1 MIKNYNNKEIAI
13 ILPSKEF
20 YNTNQAAAASIWVK
34 DFNTIKNFSN
44 KTIIYGNAANKKPLT
59 KNFREIKIN
68 KFFFKNS
75 NTYLNEIIKN
85 IPKNIKLIEVHNR
98 PHYFLKLKKKFPKV
112 FFILVI
118 HNDPNSLR
126 GLKTIEEKKNLIK
139 SIDKIVFV
147 SEWCRNRFFN
157 NTNIEKFIN
166 KSEII
171 YPAIPNIKPGKKE
184 KKIIFVGK
192 LNKAKGYDIFIN
204 AITKFLKKNS
214 DWKVIVAGN
223 EPRKTYNFEHKN
235 LIKFNWISH
244 KQILNLYKKTLISIT
259 PSSWE
264 EPFGRTSMEASNL
277 GNIVIHSG
285 TGGLNET
292 SNSKLI
298 LQKKT
303 TAELYGILSGL
314 AKKKFKQLQ
323 KIGFNNYLNK
333 KIIFLENLQK
343 FSKIKE
349 YFLKKFNET
358 LNFNINKK
366 ILPKVIHL
374 SSFSERLDYRNF
386 DLNIAHKLSYG
397 LIKNNVKT
405 FNFSDRFQGYKSF
418 TQSLDN
424 KLLNVSNNIKPD
436 LIIIGHSNKLSK
448 QTLNILKNKNKNL
461 ILSFWYE
468 DSISS
473 LGPDYESNKKFVEN
487 YIDTIDHFFFTTH
500 PKMVEACKNKN
511 KYFLP
516 IPCSDQFED
525 LEAYKNKY
533 PLYDIFFALSHG
545 VNRGNLKEGKTDE
558 REDILNFI
566 NRNIDGINS
575 NFIGIN
581 NREPVWGENYKKE
594 LFNSKIGLNLSRGK
608 PVKYYSSN
616 RIASLVANGIP
627 TLMNKKTDYD
637 DFFKKD
643 EMIFYNDEYGDLI
656 EKINFYLKHEKERI
670 KIGKKGKKKYYD
682 LFNNTYIADYIIS
695 TSLGI
700 KPKYFYK
707 WQ

>member
-192 LNKAKGYDIFIN
+192 LNKAKGYDIFIK

-223 EPRKTYNFEHKN
+223 EPRKSYNFEHKN
-235 LIKFNWISH
+235 LIKFNWVSH
-244 KQILNLYKKTLISIT
+244 KKILNLYKKTLISIT
-259 PSSWE
+259 PSYWE
-264 EPFGRTSMEASNL
+264 EPFGRASMEASNL

-333 KIIFLENLQK
+333 KIIFLENLHK

-349 YFLKKFNET
+349 FFLKKFNET

-468 DSISS
+468 DSINS
-473 LGPDYESNKKFVEN
+473 LGPDYEANKKFVEN

-545 VNRGNLKEGKTDE
+545 VNRGNLKEGKIDE

-594 LFNSKIGLNLSRGK
+594 LFNSKLGLNLSRGK

>member
-1 MIKNYNNKEIAI
+1 MIKNYKKEIAI

-20 YNTNQAAAASIWVK
+20 YNHDEAAAASIWVK

-44 KTIIYGNAANKKPLT
+44 KTIILGNARNKKPLSE
-59 KNFREIKIN
+59 NFKEIKIR

-75 NTYLNEIIKN
+75 NTYLNEIIKY
-85 IPKNIKLIEVHNR
+85 IPQNIKIIEIHNR
-98 PHYFLKLKKKFPKV
+98 PHYFWKLKKKFPKA

-118 HNDPNSLR
+118 HNDPNLLR
-126 GLKTIEEKKNLIK
+126 GLKTNEEKKIFIE
-139 SIDKIVFV
+139 SIDKLIFV
-147 SEWCRNRFFN
+147 SRWCRDKFFN
-157 NTNIEKFIN
+157 NNTEKFIN

-171 YPAIPNIKPGKKE
+171 YPAIRNIKPGKKE

-192 LNKAKGYDIFIN
+192 LNKAKGYDIFIK
-204 AITKFLKKNS
+204 AVKKFLKKNS

-223 EPRKTYNFEHKN
+223 EPRKTFNFEHKN
-235 LIKFNWISH
+235 LIKFDWISH
-244 KQILNLYKKTLISIT
+244 KLILNLFKKTIISIT
-259 PSSWE
+259 PSYWQ
-264 EPFGRTSMEASNL
+264 EPFGRTAMEASNL

-285 TGGLNET
+285 TGGLSET
-292 SNSKLI
+292 TNSKVI
-298 LQKKT
+298 LKKKT
-303 TAELYGILSGL
+303 ATELHGILSGL

-333 KIIFLENLQK
+333 RINFLESLHK
-343 FSKIKE
+343 LYKTKK
-349 YFLKKFNET
+349 YFLNKFNET
-358 LNFNINKK
+358 LNFNITKNIVPK
-366 ILPKVIHL
+366 IIHL

-386 DLNIAHKLSYG
+386 DFNIAHKLSYG
-397 LIKNNVKT
+397 FIKNNIKT
-405 FNFSDRFQGYKSF
+405 FNFSDRFQSYKSF

-424 KLLNVSNNIKPD
+424 KLLGICKYIKPD
-436 LIIIGHSNKLSK
+436 LILIGHSNKLSN

-468 DSISS
+468 DSINS
-473 LGPDYESNKKFVEN
+473 LGPDYVTNKKFAEY
-487 YIDTIDHFFFTTH
+487 YIDIIDHFFFTTH

-525 LEAYKNKY
+525 LEAYKNKF

-545 VNRGNLKEGKTDE
+545 VNRGNLKEGKIDE
-558 REDILNFI
+558 RENVLNFI
-566 NRNIDGINS
+566 NKNIEGINS

-581 NREPVWGENYKKE
+581 NRQPVWGENYKKE
-594 LFNSKIGLNLSRGK
+594 IFNSKLALNLSRGK
-608 PVKYYSSN
+608 PIKYYSSN
-616 RIASLVANGIP
+616 RIASLIANGIP
-627 TLMNKKTDYD
+627 TLINKKTHYE
-637 DFFKKD
+637 DFFRND

-656 EKINFYLKHEKERI
+656 EKINFYLKHERERI

-682 LFNNTYIADYIIS
+682 LFKNTYIADFIIS

-700 KPKYFYK
+700 KPKYSYK

>member
-1 MIKNYNNKEIAI
+1 MIKNYKKEIAI

-20 YNTNQAAAASIWVK
+20 YNHDEAAAASIWVK

-44 KTIIYGNAANKKPLT
+44 KTIILGNARNKKPLSE
-59 KNFREIKIN
+59 NFKEIKIR

-75 NTYLNEIIKN
+75 NTYLNEIIKY
-85 IPKNIKLIEVHNR
+85 IPQNIKIIEIHNR
-98 PHYFLKLKKKFPKV
+98 PHYFWKLKKKFPKA

-118 HNDPNSLR
+118 HNDPNLLR
-126 GLKTIEEKKNLIK
+126 GLKTNEEKKIFIE
-139 SIDKIVFV
+139 SIDKLIFV
-147 SEWCRNRFFN
+147 SRWCRDKFFN
-157 NTNIEKFIN
+157 NNTEKFIN

-171 YPAIPNIKPGKKE
+171 YPAIRNIKPGKKE

-192 LNKAKGYDIFIN
+192 LNKAKGYDIFIK
-204 AITKFLKKNS
+204 AVKKFLKKNS

-223 EPRKTYNFEHKN
+223 EPRKTFNFEHKN
-235 LIKFNWISH
+235 LIKFDWISH
-244 KQILNLYKKTLISIT
+244 KLILNLFKKTIISIT
-259 PSSWE
+259 PSYWQ
-264 EPFGRTSMEASNL
+264 EPFGRTAMEASNL

-285 TGGLNET
+285 TGGLSET
-292 SNSKLI
+292 TNSKVI
-298 LQKKT
+298 LKKKT
-303 TAELYGILSGL
+303 ATELHGILSGL

-333 KIIFLENLQK
+333 RINFLESLHK
-343 FSKIKE
+343 LYKTKK
-349 YFLKKFNET
+349 YFLNKFNET
-358 LNFNINKK
+358 LNFNITKNIVPK
-366 ILPKVIHL
+366 IIHL

-386 DLNIAHKLSYG
+386 DFNIAHKLSYG
-397 LIKNNVKT
+397 FIKNNIKT
-405 FNFSDRFQGYKSF
+405 FNFSDRFQSYKSF

-424 KLLNVSNNIKPD
+424 KLLGICKYIKPD
-436 LIIIGHSNKLSK
+436 LILIGHSNKLSN

-468 DSISS
+468 DSINS
-473 LGPDYESNKKFVEN
+473 LGPDYVSNKKFAEY
-487 YIDTIDHFFFTTH
+487 YIDIIDHFFFTTH

-525 LEAYKNKY
+525 LEAYKNKF

-545 VNRGNLKEGKTDE
+545 VNRGNLKEGKIDE
-558 REDILNFI
+558 RENVLNFI
-566 NRNIDGINS
+566 NKNIEGINS

-581 NREPVWGENYKKE
+581 NRQPVWGENYKKE
-594 LFNSKIGLNLSRGK
+594 IFNSKLALNLSRGK
-608 PVKYYSSN
+608 PIKYYSSN
-616 RIASLVANGIP
+616 RIASLIANGIP
-627 TLMNKKTDYD
+627 TLINKKTHYE
-637 DFFKKD
+637 DFFRND

-656 EKINFYLKHEKERI
+656 EKINFYLKHERERI

-682 LFNNTYIADYIIS
+682 LFKNTYIADFIIS

-700 KPKYFYK
+700 KPKYSYK

>member
-20 YNTNQAAAASIWVK
+20 YNANRAAAASIWVK
-34 DFNTIKNFSN
+34 DFNTIENFSN
-44 KTIIYGNAANKKPLT
+44 KTIIYGNAGNQKSLS
-59 KNFREIKIN
+59 KNFKEININ

-75 NTYLNEIIKN
+75 NNYLNEIVKKISQ
-85 IPKNIKLIEVHNR
+85 NIKIIEIHNR
-98 PHYFLKLKKKFPKV
+98 PHYFFKLKKKFPKV
-112 FFILVI
+112 FFILVV

-126 GLKTIEEKKNLIK
+126 GLKTIEEKKIFIK
-139 SIDKIVFV
+139 GIDKVVFV
-147 SEWCRNRFFN
+147 SKWCKDRFFN
-157 NTNIEKFIN
+157 NTILEKYIN

-171 YPAIPNIKPGKKE
+171 YPSIPNIKPGKKE

-192 LNKAKGYDIFIN
+192 LNKAKGYDVFIK
-204 AITKFLKKNS
+204 AVTKFLEKNS
-214 DWKVIVAGN
+214 DWKIIVAGN
-223 EPRKTYNFEHKN
+223 EPRKTFNFKHKN
-235 LIKFNWISH
+235 LTKFNWISH
-244 KQILNLYKKTLISIT
+244 KRILDLYKKTLISIT
-259 PSSWE
+259 PSYWE

-292 SNSKLI
+292 TNSKMI
-298 LQKKT
+298 LKKRT
-303 TAELYGILSGL
+303 SAELYGILSRL
-314 AKKKFKQLQ
+314 AEKKFKYLQ
-323 KIGFNNYLNK
+323 KLGFNNFLNK
-333 KIIFLENLQK
+333 KIIFFENLHK
-343 FSKIKE
+343 LSKIKE
-349 YFLKKFNET
+349 RFLKAFNES

-366 ILPKVIHL
+366 KQPKVIHL

-386 DLNIAHKLSYG
+386 YLNIAHKLSYG
-397 LIKNNVKT
+397 FIKNNIKT

-418 TQSLDN
+418 TESLDN
-424 KLLNVSNNIKPD
+424 KLLNICNNIKPD
-436 LIIIGHSNKLSK
+436 LILIGHSNKVSN

-468 DSISS
+468 DSINS
-473 LGPDYESNKKFVEN
+473 LGPDYDTNKKFVEN

-500 PKMVEACKNKN
+500 PKMVEACKNKK

-525 LEAYKNKY
+525 LEVYKNKY
-533 PLYDIFFALSHG
+533 PLHDIFFALSHG
-545 VNRGNLKEGKTDE
+545 VNRGNLKEGKFDE
-558 REDILNFI
+558 RESVLNFI
-566 NRNIDGINS
+566 NKNIDGINS

-581 NREPVWGENYKKE
+581 GKEPIWGENLKNE
-594 LFNSKIGLNLSRGK
+594 LFNSKLGLNLSRGK

-616 RIASLVANGIP
+616 RIVSLTANGIP
-627 TLMNKKTDYD
+627 TLMNKKTHYD
-637 DFFKKD
+637 DFFSKD
-643 EMIFYNDEYGDLI
+643 EMIFYNDEYTDLL
-656 EKINFYLKHEKERI
+656 EKINYYLKNEKERI

-682 LFNNTYIADYIIS
+682 LFNNIYIADYIIS

-700 KPKYFYK
+700 KPRYSYK

>member
-44 KTIIYGNAANKKPLT
+44 KTIIYGNAGNKKPLT

-75 NTYLNEIIKN
+75 NNYLNEIIKN
-85 IPKNIKLIEVHNR
+85 IPKNIKLIEIHNR

-126 GLKTIEEKKNLIK
+126 GLKTIEEKKILIK

-147 SEWCRNRFFN
+147 SKWCRDRFFN

-192 LNKAKGYDIFIN
+192 LNKAKGYDIFIK

-223 EPRKTYNFEHKN
+223 EPRKTFNFEHKN

-259 PSSWE
+259 PSYWE

-303 TAELYGILSGL
+303 TAELYGILSEL

-333 KIIFLENLQK
+333 KIIFLENLHK

-349 YFLKKFNET
+349 FFLKKFNET

-397 LIKNNVKT
+397 LIKNNIKT

-424 KLLNVSNNIKPD
+424 KLLNISNNIKPD
-436 LIIIGHSNKLSK
+436 LILIGHSNKLSK

-468 DSISS
+468 DSINS
-473 LGPDYESNKKFVEN
+473 L
-487 YIDTIDHFFFTTH
+487 
-500 PKMVEACKNKN
+500 
-511 KYFLP
+511 
-516 IPCSDQFED
+516 
-525 LEAYKNKY
+525 
-533 PLYDIFFALSHG
+533 
-545 VNRGNLKEGKTDE
+545 R
-558 REDILNFI
+558 
-566 NRNIDGINS
+566 
-575 NFIGIN
+575 
-581 NREPVWGENYKKE
+581 
-594 LFNSKIGLNLSRGK
+594 SR
-608 PVKYYSSN
+608 
-616 RIASLVANGIP
+616 L
-627 TLMNKKTDYD
+627 
-637 DFFKKD
+637 
-643 EMIFYNDEYGDLI
+643 
-656 EKINFYLKHEKERI
+656 
-670 KIGKKGKKKYYD
+670 
-682 LFNNTYIADYIIS
+682 
-695 TSLGI
+695 
-700 KPKYFYK
+700 
-707 WQ
+707 

>member
-1 MIKNYNNKEIAI
+1 MIKNHNSKEIAI
-13 ILPSKEF
+13 ILPSKEY
-20 YNTNQAAAASIWVK
+20 YNVDQAAAASIWVK
-34 DFNTIKNFSN
+34 DFNTIENFSN
-44 KTIIYGNAANKKPLT
+44 KTVIYGITGNKKPLS
-59 KNFREIKIN
+59 KNFREIKIKN
-68 KFFFKNS
+68 FFFKNS
-75 NTYLNEIIKN
+75 YNYINEIAKN
-85 IPKNIKLIEVHNR
+85 ISQNTKIIEIHNR
-98 PHYFLKLKKKFPKV
+98 PHYFFKLKKKFPKV
-112 FFILVI
+112 FFILIV

-126 GLKTIEEKKNLIK
+126 GLKTIEEKKIFIE

-147 SEWCRNRFFN
+147 SKWCRDRFFN
-157 NTNIEKFIN
+157 NTYIEKFIN

-171 YPAIPNIKPGKKE
+171 YPSIPDIKPSKKE

-192 LNKAKGYDIFIN
+192 LNKAKGYDIFIK
-204 AITKFLKKNS
+204 AITKFLKKYP

-223 EPRKTYNFEHKN
+223 EPRKTFNFEHKK
-235 LIKFNWISH
+235 LIKFNWVSH
-244 KQILNLYKKTLISIT
+244 QQILNFYKKTLISIT
-259 PSSWE
+259 PSYWE

-292 SNSKLI
+292 TNSKLI
-298 LQKKT
+298 LKKKNSS
-303 TAELYGILSGL
+303 ELYGILSKL

-333 KIIFLENLQK
+333 KIIFSENLHK
-343 FSKIKE
+343 FYKIKDH
-349 YFLKKFNET
+349 FLKKFNET
-358 LNFNINKK
+358 LHFNINKK
-366 ILPKVIHL
+366 KLPRVIHI

-397 LIKNNVKT
+397 FIKNNIKT

-424 KLLNVSNNIKPD
+424 KLLSICNNIKPD
-436 LIIIGHSNKLSK
+436 LLLIGHSNKLSV

-468 DSISS
+468 DSINSS
-473 LGPDYESNKKFVEN
+473 GPDYESNKKFVEN
-487 YIDTIDHFFFTTH
+487 YINVIDHFFFTTH
-500 PKMVEACKNKN
+500 PKMVEACKKKN

-525 LEAYKNKY
+525 LEVYKNKY
-533 PLYDIFFALSHG
+533 PLYDIFLALSHG
-545 VNRGNLKEGKTDE
+545 VNRGNLKKGKIDE

-566 NRNIDGINS
+566 NKKIDGINS

-581 NREPVWGENYKKE
+581 NREPVWGEEYKKE
-594 LFNSKIGLNLSRGK
+594 LFNSKLALNLSRGK
-608 PVKYYSSN
+608 PIKYYSSN
-616 RIASLVANGIP
+616 RIVSLVANGIP
-627 TLMNKKTDYD
+627 TLINKKTDYD
-637 DFFKKD
+637 DFFKRD
-643 EMIFYNDEYGDLI
+643 EMIFYNNEYGDLI

-700 KPKYFYK
+700 KPKYSYK